1 MKIFIIFIFIFLL
14 TMAFNVSMDMLIG
27 LPLRNSLKNLY
38 NPFWVKGGPELVTT
52 FVLILI
58 WVTPLIFSSIRAKR
72 EKKHK

>member
-1 MKIFIIFIFIFLL
+1 MKIVAIFFLLFLL
-14 TMAFNVSMDMLIG
+14 TMAFDVTMDMLIG

-72 EKKHK
+72 EKKQK